1 MNENTKKMFKEI
13 GMAINPKIRVQR
25 LGIAQQQLVEIV
37 KAISKNA
44 KLIIMDE
51 PSAPLTEQETETLH
65 TIVRQLKGKGITIIY
80 ISHRM
85 EEIFEICDRVSVSG
99 WEMIYLL
106 IRFLRPAVRP

>member
-1 MNENTKKMFKEI
+1 MKIPKKCLK
-13 GMAINPKIRVQR
+13 R
-25 LGIAQQQLVEIV
+25 LEWPLILKFVFRDWGLLAAAGGNR

-85 EEIFEICDRVSVSG
+85 EKSLKYVIEYQFFG
-99 WEMIYLL
+99 MGNIYLL

>member
-1 MNENTKKMFKEI
+1 MKIPKKCLKRLEWPLI
-13 GMAINPKIRVQR
+13 PKIRVQR

-85 EEIFEICDRVSVSG
+85 EEIFEICDRVSVFRDGKYISTHPVSG
-99 WEMIYLL
+99 DQ
-106 IRFLRPAVRP
+106 P